1 MRSAPR
7 KSCQKRQRR
16 FLARRQWG
24 TATLRVLSS
33 EPPCAP
39 QCGARSASGVPLYLI
54 LATLLHHVAENM
66 NIFRPRK
73 KWEFSH
79 NAKIK
84 TYPDYFLISVCN
96 TDCYVEPG
104 FEARDQNVYPTA
116 MRSARP
122 ERSRCESM
130 RRARAKIKDIALCTP
145 FTHFVTLTL
154 DKEKIDRYNYSDI
167 MKKMR
172 VFLSNAVERK
182 GFAYII
188 VPEFHKDGAVHFHG
202 LYRSERDMG
211 EVCSGKKTKAGQDI
225 FNLSSWKFGFSTS
238 IPLVGDYEKVVSYIL
253 KYIGKD
259 SKKVGGRWYLSGGN
273 IVRPAEELADISFDE
288 VEGDIYEVP
297 DTHLK
302 FKYIKI
308 PRGSKNF
315 DKINQQ
321 IQER

>member
-1 MRSAPR
+1 
-7 KSCQKRQRR
+7 
-16 FLARRQWG
+16 
-24 TATLRVLSS
+24 
-33 EPPCAP
+33 
-39 QCGARSASGVPLYLI
+39 
-54 LATLLHHVAENM
+54 M

-73 KWEFSH
+73 KWEISH

-84 TYPDYFLISVCN
+84 TYPDYYIISICN

-104 FEARDQNVYPTA
+104 FEARASSVKFASNRSQP
-116 MRSARP
+116 SAR
-122 ERSRCESM
+122 SHNESM

-145 FTHFVTLTL
+145 FTHFITLTL

-182 GFAYII
+182 GFTYVI

-202 LYRSERDMG
+202 LYASTSPMG
-211 EVCSGKKTKAGQDI
+211 EVDSGLRTKSGQTI
-225 FNLSSWKFGFSTS
+225 YNLSSWKFGFSTS

-308 PRGSKNF
+308 PRGSKILT
-315 DKINQQ
+315 KSINRFKKG
-321 IQER
+321 EW